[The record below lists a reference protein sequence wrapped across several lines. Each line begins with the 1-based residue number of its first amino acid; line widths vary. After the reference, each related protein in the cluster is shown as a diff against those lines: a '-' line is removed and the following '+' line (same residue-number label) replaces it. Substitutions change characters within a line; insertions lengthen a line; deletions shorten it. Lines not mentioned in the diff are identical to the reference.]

1 MSARWRAL
9 QVGVSGRMVRSRGL
23 HLLIALG
30 LFAILLLI
38 KDPHYFTIDNLKVV
52 GLNGSSEAIGA
63 VGTAFL
69 MIAGGIDL
77 SISSIFVA
85 AGFGAAAL
93 ATHVPAPVAIIGGL
107 LIACGVGW
115 LNGVAVWRIRVSP
128 LIVTL
133 GSLTLIG
140 GVVTVLSSGTDVLV
154 TKQAFLDFGQGSP
167 LGVPTMIW
175 AAVIIAV
182 LAHIVLAHT
191 TIGSH
196 IYALGGN
203 REASELAGVRV
214 RRLLLGLFVFAAV
227 TAGLAGIMTVA
238 RFGVADITYGTN
250 YNLDVITAV
259 ILGGVAFTGGEGS
272 IGGAM
277 LGVIFLQVVQ
287 SGIIALGVNQYY
299 ADVVSGGA
307 LILSVGLEQLTQERN
322 DRLRRSLAIAEMLA
336 LEAEREARE
345 AAGSPPLEP
354 ATQTAQPGGGTRS

>member
-1 MSARWRAL
+1 M
-9 QVGVSGRMVRSRGL
+9 RSRWTVLQASVLARLLRTRGA
-23 HLLIALG
+23 HLIIALG

-38 KDPHYFTIDNLKVV
+38 RDPHYFTLNNLKVV

-93 ATHVPAPVAIIGGL
+93 ANHTPAPVAIIGGL
-107 LIACGVGW
+107 LIAAAVGW
-115 LNGVAVWRIRVSP
+115 LNGLAVWRIRVSP

-133 GSLTLIG
+133 GSLTLIAG
-140 GVVTVLSSGTDVLV
+140 IVTVLSSGTDVLV
-154 TKQAFLDFGQGSP
+154 SKQSFLDFGQSSP
-167 LGVPTMIW
+167 LGVPIMIW

-196 IYALGGN
+196 VYALGGN
-203 REASELAGVRV
+203 REASELAGVHV
-214 RRLLLGLFVFAAV
+214 RRMLLGLFVFTGV

-238 RFGVADITYGTN
+238 RFGAADITYGTN

-259 ILGGVAFTGGEGS
+259 ILGGVAFTGGEGT
-272 IGGAM
+272 IGGAI
-277 LGVIFLQVVQ
+277 LGVIFLNVVQ
-287 SGIIALGVNQYY
+287 SGIIALGVNPYY
-299 ADVVSGGA
+299 ADVISGGA
-307 LILSVGLEQLTQERN
+307 LIVSVGLEQLTQERN
-322 DRLRRSLAIAEMLA
+322 DRLRRSLAISEMLA
-336 LEAEREARE
+336 LEAEREAVE
-345 AAGSPPLEP
+345 GAASVPS
-354 ATQTAQPGGGTRS
+354 ATQTALPGGGRRQ